1 MPVFRRLYILNKYKK
16 EMEEQVSAIEKA
28 KTKQKRK

>member
-16 EMEEQVSAIEKA
+16 EMEDQVDAMERA
-28 KTKQKRK
+28 KSKK

>member
-16 EMEEQVSAIEKA
+16 EMEEQVSAMEKA
-28 KTKQKRK
+28 KSKKKK

>member
-16 EMEEQVSAIEKA
+16 EMEDQVDAMEKA
-28 KTKQKRK
+28 KTKRK

>member
-16 EMEEQVSAIEKA
+16 EMEEQIAAIEKS
-28 KTKQKRK
+28 KSKKK